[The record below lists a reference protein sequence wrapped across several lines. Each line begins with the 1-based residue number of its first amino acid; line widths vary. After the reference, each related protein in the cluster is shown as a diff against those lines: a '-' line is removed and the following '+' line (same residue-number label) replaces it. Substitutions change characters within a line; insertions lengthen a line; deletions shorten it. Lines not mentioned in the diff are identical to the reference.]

1 LEFRLRSG
9 TSFFNLRSIP
19 CPVRGKGQGLLQR
32 PGPRLRSLF
41 TRVGG
46 GSKSSLLVSASYF
59 TKVEMKINPRNAPFF
74 NLYEN
79 ITRLLLEE
87 VGEKR
92 TYELMRILYE
102 RGLSVSYGTNFK
114 KGDPKEFARVLSLHD
129 DNVGLHVE
137 FPEVTDKRIVYQ
149 MLDDPF
155 PHLKGVVDP
164 YKNDFCYMDF
174 KINYVLG
181 PDWTYTITK
190 HLWNGDSCIEHVIVK
205 K

>member
-1 LEFRLRSG
+1 MHSSG
-9 TSFFNLRSIP
+9 GDQKALY
-19 CPVRGKGQGLLQR
+19 L
-32 PGPRLRSLF
+32 
-41 TRVGG
+41 
-46 GSKSSLLVSASYF
+46 SASYF

-164 YKNDFCYMDF
+164 YKYDFCYMDF